1 MRRSNLSSP
10 VRAVEPHQGSAFC
23 PSLWA
28 LITCRFDSN
37 DPARRAASSGV
48 PSATAAICPATC
60 DRGGARA
67 GAGAR
72 RSRGKAG
79 AGADGRAGMGVGIHC
94 YRIPLDDV
102 SAAALFVDV
111 DSLKSKRSWCAAVWR
126 IRRMRAARNLGELAG
141 WMTAMVMTGGL
152 WTKCLGVPR
161 PRQRQD
167 RHRAE
172 PM

>member
-1 MRRSNLSSP
+1 MSAP
-10 VRAVEPHQGSAFC
+10 VEPLQPGACRGAPSRLIC
-23 PSLWA
+23 PSPWA
-28 LITCRFDSN
+28 LPTCRFDSN

-48 PSATAAICPATC
+48 PSATAAICPAAC

-67 GAGAR
+67 GAGAGR
-72 RSRGKAG
+72 RGKAG
-79 AGADGRAGMGVGIHC
+79 ALADGGAGLGVGIHC

-102 SAAALFVDV
+102 SVAALFVDV
-111 DSLKSKRSWCAAVWR
+111 DSLKSKRSWCAAVWL

-152 WTKCLGVPR
+152 WTKCLGVQ
-161 PRQRQD
+161 RQRERQD
-167 RHRAE
+167 RRRVE